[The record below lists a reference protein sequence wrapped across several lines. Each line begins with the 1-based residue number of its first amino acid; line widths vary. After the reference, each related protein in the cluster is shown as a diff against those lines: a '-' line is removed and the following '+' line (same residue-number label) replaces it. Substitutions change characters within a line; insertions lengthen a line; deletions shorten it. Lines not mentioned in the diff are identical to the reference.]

1 MANLFHQ
8 VLVIFSDGFD
18 EDVVML
24 ENESE
29 LLRQSGKNSF
39 TCSLLNINLQRH
51 FTSAASSLAGVN
63 ALLVVALEGARY
75 PAQLQ
80 MVEFGRGFG
89 YKLPLSIGVPSI
101 GSTILKQIVSDS
113 CRCR

>member
-80 MVEFGRGFG
+80 MVEFGRGFD
-89 YKLPLSIGVPSI
+89 YKLPLSIGMPSI

>member
-1 MANLFHQ
+1 M
-8 VLVIFSDGFD
+8 IFSDGFD
-18 EDVVML
+18 EDVMML

-29 LLRQSGKNSF
+29 SLRQSGKNSF
-39 TCSLLNINLQRH
+39 TCSLLNITLRTH
-51 FTSAASSLAGVN
+51 FTSAVSSLAGVS

-75 PAQLQ
+75 PTQLQ

-89 YKLPLSIGVPSI
+89 YKLPLSIGMPSI

-113 CRCR
+113 CRCRKINLAL